1 MRVVRPGTAG
11 RGARLSNTCLTY
23 PREGD
28 NPGKLGLIP
37 HRGRVLEGPF
47 PERGHGRS
55 TAARPRMGARPIM
68 VVGGVMARQAED
80 GWGP

>member
-28 NPGKLGLIP
+28 NPGKLGPIP

-47 PERGHGRS
+47 PERI
-55 TAARPRMGARPIM
+55 TVDLP
-68 VVGGVMARQAED
+68 
-80 GWGP
+80 

>member
-1 MRVVRPGTAG
+1 MRVERPGAPG

-37 HRGRVLEGPF
+37 HRGGVLEGPL
-47 PERGHGRS
+47 PERGGGRS
-55 TAARPRMGARPIM
+55 ATARPRMGVRPI
-68 VVGGVMARQAED
+68 R
-80 GWGP
+80 

>member
-1 MRVVRPGTAG
+1 MRVVRLGTAR

-28 NPGKLGLIP
+28 NPGKLGPIP
-37 HRGRVLEGPF
+37 HRRRVLESPF
-47 PERGHGRS
+47 SERDCGRS
-55 TAARPRMGARPIM
+55 AAVRLRMGARPIM